1 MQTET
6 YVHMDTHARKQAHSQ
21 THTRAKTLS
30 HTHRHTRKKNTHTK
44 HILRRIR
51 TQAHTYTTAN
61 TEERP
66 QAHERAH
73 THAPP
78 PLMIRM
84 GHTESHGRFNPLFP
98 PPPFLPHHSPPSPA
112 SPPLPLSSPPL
123 TLLSPTPLL
132 SPPSLPNVYP
142 PLLSTTFPF
151 VVLVCV
157 SLLSPDTLVRSS
169 LLSMHFPLL
178 TANTCYS
185 GVACSVLKGGGW
197 YAPPLAVCGCRAL
210 LSRFWSLWL
219 SCWLA

>member
-98 PPPFLPHHSPPSPA
+98 PPPFYPTTLPPPQ
-112 SPPLPLSSPPL
+112 
-123 TLLSPTPLL
+123 
-132 SPPSLPNVYP
+132 P
-142 PLLSTTFPF
+142 PLLFPSHPLLLPSYPPPLFSRLPLFPTFILLFCPPHF
-151 VVLVCV
+151 LLSSLSV
-157 SLLSPDTLVRSS
+157 SLFYPLIHLSGVRFYPCISHCLPQTLVTREWLVRS
-169 LLSMHFPLL
+169 LRAVGGTPLPSPCVVV
-178 TANTCYS
+178 APSSHAS
-185 GVACSVLKGGGW
+185 GACG
-197 YAPPLAVCGCRAL
+197 
-210 LSRFWSLWL
+210 
-219 SCWLA
+219 